1 MASYDD
7 MEKGNPTSIH
17 STTTTIPP
25 EGFFFIQIV
34 SEHIIMERA
43 IAFPKREHHRN
54 TEHSWS
60 NYLCA
65 QAFRKRTQ
73 LRAYTHYVLYYYL
86 ATAPFG
92 PFVVPQ

>member
-1 MASYDD
+1 MASYDDD
-7 MEKGNPTSIH
+7 MEKGNPISIH
-17 STTTTIPP
+17 STTTIPP

-43 IAFPKREHHRN
+43 IFPKGST

-60 NYLCA
+60 NYLYA

-73 LRAYTHYVLYYYL
+73 LRAYAHVCCIII
-86 ATAPFG
+86 
-92 PFVVPQ
+92 